1 MQYTQKQLL
10 DVLGER
16 FGYESFLPAQEKVIR
31 QILAGESTLAVMP
44 TGSGKSLCFQLPAL
58 MLKGLCLV
66 VSPMISLMKDQVMQV
81 RDLGIEARMY
91 NSLMTQAE
99 QQETLSELASGQLKL
114 LYVAP
119 ETLLKDWFLSNL
131 KAVKVPLI
139 AIDEA
144 HCISMWGHNF
154 RPEYLQLAQ
163 LREHFPD
170 ATYFAL
176 TATAIPKVQSDICS
190 LLTIP
195 EGNMILESFDRPN
208 LLLIVEPKQDSYNRL
223 VRFLSLHPDESG
235 IVYCMTRKR
244 VDTISDKL
252 ITDGFSA
259 LPYHAGL
266 SDEERHANQEAFIR
280 DQVQIVVA
288 TIAFGMGIDKS
299 NVRFV
304 VHMDLPKSLETYY
317 QEVGRAGRDGL
328 PSTCLLFYSIADFFS
343 LKRIIFDNPD
353 PKQNHVTQVHLD
365 AMVRYCGS
373 NQCRRAQILK
383 WFGENYAKSN
393 CDMCDICLDKKAEK
407 IDASRQA
414 QIFLS
419 AIFRAQEDATADE
432 IIKIL
437 RGSRAKAIL
446 RAGYDKLSVYGIGK
460 ETSSKDWFALFSALK
475 QQSGLVQGAYY
486 KLKLTPKSWA
496 ILKGEEGFSMSQSL
510 ISQMVESDETQGNGL
525 LFDELRNLRRQLADE
540 RGFPP
545 YIVFSDRSLREM
557 ARAYPCDLQS
567 FRAIPGVGE
576 HKLSEYGEAF
586 VKLIADYCAR
596 YGIEPREPS
605 QILRPEP
612 RVKSKSKSLQVAEYV
627 KAGHNAQEGMLH
639 FGVKL
644 ETIIDHLMTYLE
656 HDGELDSEQMRS
668 FYPLDQDA
676 FREISAAF
684 KQLGTEYMKPVR
696 DFLQERYSYSELRLA
711 RLIYLCNVQAEAA
724 PDPAQ

>member
-1 MQYTQKQLL
+1 MQYSQDNLL
-10 DVLGER
+10 DVLRER

-31 QILAGESTLAVMP
+31 QILDKESTLAVMP

-58 MLKGLCLV
+58 MLEGLCLV

-81 RDLGIEARMY
+81 RDLGIEAKMH
-91 NSLMTQAE
+91 NSLMSQAE
-99 QQETLSELASGQLKL
+99 QQDTLNALASGKLKL

-119 ETLLKDWFLSNL
+119 ETLLKDWFLSHL
-131 KAVKVPLI
+131 KAVQVPLI

-163 LREHFPD
+163 LREHFPE
-170 ATYFAL
+170 ATTFAL
-176 TATAIPKVQSDICS
+176 TATAIPRVQKDICN
-190 LLTIP
+190 LLAIP
-195 EGNMILESFDRPN
+195 EENMILESFDRPN

-244 VDTISDKL
+244 VDSISDKL

-266 SDEERHANQEAFIR
+266 SDDERHTNQEAFIR
-280 DQVQIVVA
+280 DQTQIMVA
-288 TIAFGMGIDKS
+288 TIAFGMGINKS

-304 VHMDLPKSLETYY
+304 IHLDLPKSLETYY
-317 QEVGRAGRDGL
+317 QEIGRAGRDGL
-328 PSTCLLFYSIADFFS
+328 PSTCLLFYSIGDFIA
-343 LKRIIFDNPD
+343 LKRIIFGHPD
-353 PKQNHVTQVHLD
+353 PQQNYITQTHLD
-365 AMVRYCGS
+365 AMVRYCES
-373 NQCRRAQILK
+373 NQCRRTQILK
-383 WFGENYAKSN
+383 WFGEHYAGEN
-393 CDMCDICLDKKAEK
+393 CDMCDNCLDDKAVK

-419 AIFRAQEDATADE
+419 AIYRAQENATADE

-437 RGSRAKAIL
+437 RGSQAKDIL

-475 QQSGLVQGAYY
+475 QQSGLVQSGYQ

-496 ILKGEEGFSMSQSL
+496 IMKGEESFSMSQSL
-510 ISQMVESDETQGNGL
+510 ISQMVESDETQESGL
-525 LFDELRNLRRQLADE
+525 LFDELRNLRRQLAEE

-545 YIVFSDRSLREM
+545 YIIFSDRSLREM
-557 ARAYPCDLQS
+557 TRSYPCDLQS

-586 VKLIADYCAR
+586 VKVIADYCTK
-596 YGIEPREPS
+596 YGIQPPEPS
-605 QILRPEP
+605 QVMRPAP
-612 RVKSKSKSLQVAEYV
+612 TAKSQSKSAVVAAYV
-627 KAGHNAQEGMLH
+627 KEGHNAQEAMLH

-644 ETIIDHLMTYLE
+644 ETIIAHLMAYLE
-656 HDGELDSEQMRS
+656 HDGELDPEQMRG
-668 FYPLDQDA
+668 FYPLDPEAFQEISTA
-676 FREISAAF
+676 FRR
-684 KQLGTEYMKPVR
+684 LGSEYLRPVR
-696 DFLQERYSYSELRLA
+696 DFLQERYSYSELHLA
-711 RLIYLCNVQAEAA
+711 RLIYLSDVKAKL
-724 PDPAQ
+724 